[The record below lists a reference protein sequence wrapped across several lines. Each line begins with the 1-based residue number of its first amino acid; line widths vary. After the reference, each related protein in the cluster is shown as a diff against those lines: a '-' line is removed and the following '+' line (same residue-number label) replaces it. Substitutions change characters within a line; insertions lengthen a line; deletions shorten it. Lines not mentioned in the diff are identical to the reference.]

1 MGSASGIELGP
12 ASCVLVSAR
21 AGADGTEVSAV
32 RVIETAEWPG
42 SGPALAESLK
52 TIRKDKRLPRR
63 ARVVVWGL
71 AKPAPL
77 SDPAVRTAIKAVV
90 VAGFK
95 VEAVLTPAEA
105 LAAVASGRRRSNEGP
120 IAWLSVNMHGAA
132 IAIVHG
138 SRILFSKTLAWSY
151 DPSAQSVKAQLLQR
165 YSFVAHIGPELKHA
179 IDGVRTAHGLKVET
193 VVTCGDLP
201 DLRSLTMPL
210 IEELDLEVETLD
222 SADGLVARGEAAQDR
237 FAEWA
242 PAIRLACAA
251 AVAPRARSAFGIPAV
266 IAAGVLLGVAGW
278 AAYVF
283 VSGAPVLSVD
293 TRVSPAE
300 QIQKSPAPLPQPPQQ
315 APAGPP
321 AATPLP
327 ETKPDPPVEPPRQAA
342 PTAERPQP
350 RSTGGAVSPEKRG
363 GQTLPP
369 VPPVTSILID
379 NGRRLAMIGGSI
391 VAVGDKVGPRVVV
404 RIDATSVVL
413 REPSGQEI
421 TVLLRPTGVDAVK
434 LPPFAEQGR
443 RWAAAPLVRPVNE

>member
-21 AGADGTEVSAV
+21 ASADGTEVSAV
-32 RVIETAEWPG
+32 RVIEPAEWPG
-42 SGPALAESLK
+42 AGAALTATLK
-52 TIRKDKRLPRR
+52 SIRKAKRLPRR
-63 ARVVVWGL
+63 ARVVLWGVEKT
-71 AKPAPL
+71 AAL
-77 SDPAVRTAIKAVV
+77 SDPKVRAAVKPLVL
-90 VAGFK
+90 AGFN
-95 VEAVLTPAEA
+95 VEAVLTPGDA
-105 LAAVASGRRRSNEGP
+105 LAAVAATRRRPNEGP
-120 IAWLSVNMHGAA
+120 VAWLSVNMHGAA

-138 SRILFSKTLAWSY
+138 AKVLFSKTLAWSY

-179 IDGVRTAHGLKVET
+179 IERIRVGHALKVET

-222 SADGLVARGEAAQDR
+222 SPEGLIPRGEAAQER

-251 AVAPRARSAFGIPAV
+251 AVAPVKRSAVAMPAAV
-266 IAAGVLLGVAGW
+266 AAGLLLAAAGV

-283 VSGAPVLSVD
+283 VKGEPVVPID
-293 TRVSPAE
+293 TRVSPAAE
-300 QIQKSPAPLPQPPQQ
+300 IQTPKPAP
-315 APAGPP
+315 
-321 AATPLP
+321 AAEPKVERTPEP
-327 ETKPDPPVEPPRQAA
+327 VVPVAPPVTETPKPADIAR
-342 PTAERPQP
+342 P
-350 RSTGGAVSPEKRG
+350 RSTAGTVPPEKRG
-363 GQTLPP
+363 GQPLPP

-391 VAVGDKVGPRVVV
+391 VAVGDRVGPRVVV
-404 RIDATSVVL
+404 RIDAASVVL

-421 TVLLRPTGVDAVK
+421 TVLLRPAGVDAVK
-434 LPPFAEQGR
+434 LPAFAEQGR
-443 RWAAAPLVRPVNE
+443 QWAQHR